1 MHLYFNIFNVTFS
14 IYMSVSEYIFLE
26 GEIPQTVNIPNNF
39 KIILDGSDLS
49 SNFTAGLNMTPQ
61 AFIDKLNT
69 DLDLGNE
76 LILGEDSYVSVE
88 RMKELFPI
96 LQSDVIL
103 NRIVQL
109 ETNVTDISGRV
120 NTIESA

>member
-1 MHLYFNIFNVTFS
+1 MADTAYN
-14 IYMSVSEYIFLE
+14 FLE
-26 GEIPQTVNIPNNF
+26 GEVPQTINISGNF

-61 AFIDKLNT
+61 AFIDQLNR
-69 DLDLGNE
+69 DLNLGND
-76 LILGEDSYVSVE
+76 LTLGEDSYVSVE

-120 NTIESA
+120 NTIEST